1 MELPPPDA
9 LVVFALIGVTFVLF
23 VFEVLPNDVTAVGVI
38 FSFGVLA
45 LSLGPERTDA
55 LRGFSNTARITIVAM
70 YMLSAGVQKT
80 GLVQIFGVCTADFTN
95 DDERRALAATV
106 GALLQLLLSVVT
118 TSARLL
124 FRVSEII
131 TVENYK
137 Y

>member
-38 FSFGVLA
+38 FPLGVLA

-70 YMLSAGVQKT
+70 YMLSAGAQKT
-80 GLVQIFGVCTADFTN
+80 GLVQTFGVCTADSTN